1 MEAGAKTTKKR
12 EKIHSRVCIERVHRE
27 GFDQGVLKDRYFIG
41 I

>member
-12 EKIHSRVCIERVHRE
+12 KKIYSRVCIERVHRE